1 MATLKR
7 ISLREK
13 VFEQTNDIYYNL
25 ALLQN
30 NKRKVFLIL
39 DLTSAKNFCGCL
51 VTSYSG
57 MAIPSPGY

>member
-1 MATLKR
+1 MVTLKR

-13 VFEQTNDIYYNL
+13 VFEQTNVIYYNL
-25 ALLQN
+25 ALLQI

-39 DLTSAKNFCGCL
+39 DLRSAKNFCVCL